1 LLNFKFRL
9 QKYKKWFGKLLLYDI
24 FDKSIF
30 NTLIN
35 KNMPITANYPDR
47 KSWLKI
53 PENSDFPIQN
63 IPFGVFI
70 TKEDI
75 ITIGTRIGDYVID
88 LGALQKLN
96 YFEGIDLTD
105 DMFMQDT
112 LNDFIS
118 DGKKTWRLVRNR
130 IADIFDA
137 NNTKLKSNKQHLD
150 LVIFKI
156 DEVEMQL
163 PVQIGDYTDFY
174 SSKEHA
180 TNVGMMFRDP
190 ANALL
195 PNWLHIPVGYHGRS
209 STIVPSGIPVHRPM
223 GQTLPDGEK
232 SPVFGPSRSIDFE
245 LEMGFITTDANVM
258 GENIPVHEAEDYI
271 FGMVLLNDW
280 SARDIQKWEY
290 VPLGPFLAKNFATS
304 ISPWIV
310 TMDALEPFRTKGPK
324 QDPTPLPYLQQKGKN
339 AFDIHLEVAIAPE
352 NAEAKVVSKSNF
364 KYMYWSMSQQL
375 AHHTSNGCR
384 VNSGDMMGS
393 GTISGSEKD
402 SFGSMLE
409 LTWGGKNPITMADGS
424 ERKFI
429 NDNDTVIMKG
439 FCKNNEVR
447 IGFGEVSSK
456 LLPPFVRK

>member
-1 LLNFKFRL
+1 
-9 QKYKKWFGKLLLYDI
+9 
-24 FDKSIF
+24 
-30 NTLIN
+30 
-35 KNMPITANYPDR
+35 MPITANNPAR
-47 KSWLKI
+47 KSWLDI
-53 PENSDFPIQN
+53 PANSDFPIQN
-63 IPFGVFI
+63 IPFGVYI
-70 TKEDI
+70 TCNDV
-75 ITIGTRIGDYVID
+75 ITIGTRIGDYAID
-88 LGALQKLN
+88 LGAMQQLH
-96 YFEGIDLTD
+96 YFEGIELTEDL
-105 DMFMQDT
+105 FMQDN

-118 DGKKTWRLVRNR
+118 AGKITWRLVRNR

-137 NNTKLKSNKQHLD
+137 ANGQLRDNAAHRSQIICKVAD
-150 LVIFKI
+150 
-156 DEVEMQL
+156 VEMQL

-223 GQTLPDGEK
+223 GQTLPAGEE
-232 SPVFGPSRSIDFE
+232 SPVFGPSRLIDFE
-245 LEMGFITTDANVM
+245 LEMAFITTDANVM

-290 VPLGPFLAKNFATS
+290 VPLGPFLAKNFASS

-310 TMDALEPFRTKGPK
+310 TMDALEPFRTKGPN
-324 QDPTPLPYLQQKGKN
+324 QDPTPLPYLQQKGKH
-339 AFDIHLEVAIAPE
+339 AFDIHLEVAIQPE
-352 NAEAKVVSKSNF
+352 NGIETVVSQSNF

-393 GTISGSEKD
+393 GTISGPTPS
-402 SFGSMLE
+402 SYGSMLE
-409 LTWGGKNPITMADGS
+409 LTWGGKNPVKLADGT

-439 FCKNNEVR
+439 FCENQEVR